1 MPMIQFQQKDLLRG
15 KIVTP
20 AWYRVK
26 ILATGEKPSK
36 DGGSTNYP
44 VEGIIVCNADDGTT
58 DFAGVP
64 LDWNFNSKA
73 IGFAVGFFA
82 AFGMDAEA
90 GKRYELNGTVDK
102 ELEIFVEN
110 DMYNGN
116 PINRINHK
124 YRELREN
131 VQA

>member
-1 MPMIQFQQKDLLRG
+1 MIQFKDKDLLRG

-20 AWYRVK
+20 AWYKVR
-26 ILATGEKPSK
+26 IESSGEKASK

-44 VEGIIVCNADDGTT
+44 MEGTIICNADDGST

-73 IGFAVGFFA
+73 VGFAVGFFK
-82 AFGMDAEA
+82 AFGLDAEV
-90 GKRYELNGTVDK
+90 GKRYDLNSAVGK
-102 ELEIFVEN
+102 ELEVFVEN

-116 PINRINHK
+116 PVNRVNHK

-131 VQA
+131 VGV

>member
-1 MPMIQFQQKDLLRG
+1 VRIE
-15 KIVTP
+15 
-20 AWYRVK
+20 A
-26 ILATGEKPSK
+26 AGEKASK

-44 VEGIIVCNADDGTT
+44 MEGVIIRNADDGSE

-82 AFGMDAEA
+82 AFGQTAEQ
-90 GKRYELNGTVDK
+90 GKRYDLNSAVGR

-110 DMYNGN
+110 DTYNGN
-116 PINRINHK
+116 PMNRVNHK
-124 YRELREN
+124 YRQLRED
-131 VQA
+131 VSAA